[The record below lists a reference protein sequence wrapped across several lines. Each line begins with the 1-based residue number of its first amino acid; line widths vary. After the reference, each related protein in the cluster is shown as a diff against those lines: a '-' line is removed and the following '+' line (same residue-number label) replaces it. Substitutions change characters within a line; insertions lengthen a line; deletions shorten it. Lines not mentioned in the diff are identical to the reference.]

1 MHDTRLENELRTAL
15 RAEGDALPL
24 TITDAEL
31 GRRLALRRRERAG
44 RRFAL
49 AAAAVVVVA
58 VGSMVA
64 FGGGWLQLPGVG
76 VDASPSP
83 ETSAPT
89 PSDVA
94 PTAEPSPTN
103 VPAVT
108 ADPDRPPL
116 GRSDEAVIA
125 RIGPE
130 ADGRVTLEVDLL
142 RDIQSVP
149 TVFAAGFPAGRVASD
164 DPPRVGPDGYLA
176 VPLADAANADQAR
189 GVAVYDLLDST
200 RAPEIFETDDVR
212 GANGVAWSPD
222 GRLAI
227 FEATFLTV
235 VRPFGPDGSTTV
247 AIPGDIQVVSYGPAQ
262 DEVWAADGRGIA
274 AWRNFNEPPSGIL
287 RLDGIFEPELPP
299 QVSSPTGNE
308 RTFDASGRAFAV
320 WCESVDPNGVGSGCR
335 LQVEVPGT
343 TGETWY
349 IVPAGEVIADYRW
362 DARLEGAWIL
372 VERAAAG
379 GSNGTVELRHGDAT
393 GFETIT
399 SVADRGDPRILGISS
414 DDARLA
420 IDLGD
425 GQVMSVPS
433 DPAVEGWGGIGGVFA
448 GWADQDDGR

>member
-1 MHDTRLENELRTAL
+1 MHDTRLENELRNAL
-15 RAEGDALPL
+15 RADGNALPL

-31 GRRLALRRRERAG
+31 DRRLALRRRQRAG

-58 VGSMVA
+58 LGSMVA
-64 FGGGWLQLPGVG
+64 FGGGWLRLPGVG
-76 VDASPSP
+76 VDATPSP

-89 PSDVA
+89 ASDAA
-94 PTAEPSPTN
+94 PT
-103 VPAVT
+103 V
-108 ADPDRPPL
+108 DPDRSPL

-130 ADGRVTLEVDLL
+130 ADGTVTLEVDLL

-164 DPPRVGPDGYLA
+164 DPPRVSPDGYLA
-176 VPLADAANADQAR
+176 VPLADAANADQPR

-200 RAPEIFETDDVR
+200 RAPEIFESDDVR

-227 FEATFLTV
+227 FESASLTV
-235 VRPFGPDGSTTV
+235 VRPFGPDDSTTV
-247 AIPGDIQVVSYGPAQ
+247 TIPEDIQVVAYGPAQ

-274 AWRNFNEPPSGIL
+274 AWRNLGDPPSGIL
-287 RLDGIFEPELPP
+287 RLDGVFEPELPP
-299 QVSSPTGNE
+299 QVNSPTGNE
-308 RTFDASGRAFAV
+308 RAFDAGGRALSV
-320 WCESVDPNGVGSGCR
+320 WCESVDPDGEGNGCR

-343 TGETWY
+343 TGEPWY
-349 IVPAGEVIADYRW
+349 VVPDGEVIADHRW
-362 DARLEGAWIL
+362 DASREGAWIL
-372 VERAAAG
+372 VERAAAD
-379 GSNGTVELRHGDAT
+379 GSNGTVQLRHGVAS
-393 GFETIT
+393 GFETIV
-399 SVADRGDPRILGISS
+399 SMRDIGDPRILGISS

-425 GQVMSVPS
+425 GQVLSVPT
-433 DPAVEGWGGIGGVFA
+433 DPAVEEWGGIGGVFA
-448 GWADQDDGR
+448 GWADQPGSR